1 MKLRNVSIN
10 FKEMKRFWEVIYDD
24 KKWTFDLIESSD
36 DTLFTNN
43 VAMLQLEGFAVHCQT
58 ANLGNI
64 SSKEANLI
72 GYKREH
78 GLYNRLLTEY
88 EIKSG
93 KIAKRW

>member
-1 MKLRNVSIN
+1 
-10 FKEMKRFWEVIYDD
+10 MKRFWEVIYDD
-24 KKWTFDLIESSD
+24 KMRTFDLIESSD

-43 VAMLQLEGFAVHCQT
+43 VAMLQLEGFDIHCQT
-58 ANLGNI
+58 ANLSDI
-64 SSKEANLI
+64 SSKETNLI

-78 GLYNRLLTEY
+78 SLYNRLLLEY